1 MCDRQEKTCKKEP
14 QKSKLSGVVGVSLTP
29 LYDNKLLESHLSIV
43 PNREEYYLTKICLI
57 CYDYIWNDPFR
68 NVLKADLVN
77 YETTFEEIIKI
88 FEIQE
93 YNQILIMILLP
104 NNHGTTSFGVPP
116 KPTENLQEFFKQ
128 FNKILK
134 KQAHLH
140 LKNELQKE

>member
-1 MCDRQEKTCKKEP
+1 
-14 QKSKLSGVVGVSLTP
+14 VS
-29 LYDNKLLESHLSIV
+29 NFQV
-43 PNREEYYLTKICLI
+43 NRIQSDI
-57 CYDYIWNDPFR
+57 NNDP
-68 NVLKADLVN
+68 
-77 YETTFEEIIKI
+77 
-88 FEIQE
+88 
-93 YNQILIMILLP
+93 LP